1 MKVLLIRPNSII
13 IATPVP
19 LGMGYVAGS
28 LRKERGDTVETIDAR
43 NRRWDLDKVRQRVR
57 EFEPDVIGVSAIN
70 FEQPETHELAAAVKS
85 EAPKTPVIV
94 GGPYASAN
102 REAILDDDNFDVVV
116 VGEGE
121 ATAVEL
127 MEAIESGADL
137 AGVKGIIYRKDG
149 EAVSTGP
156 RELISDID
164 DLDMAWDLLDPPSY
178 YKRLGRSQ
186 NIIKKDWRTLTI
198 FTSIFTSRGCPY
210 GCIFCH
216 NVFGKA
222 FRGRSAESVLDE
234 IQMLHDKY
242 GMHEL
247 DIVDDAFNQSI
258 KRSKAICEGLL
269 DRGLKIH
276 IMLPNGIRGDRTD
289 TDLMDLFQQAGF
301 YRIAFAVESA
311 SPRIQKLI
319 KKNIDLDKVRWSISE
334 VARRGMFATGYLIQ
348 GFPTETFDEM
358 KMTGDWAADSDL
370 HVASFFYLNPFPGTE
385 VATMAGKDFTHINFR
400 DYSTMSV
407 NISAATD
414 EELHRANKYAYRKFY
429 LSPRRFAR
437 IVKVVPKNARTFI
450 NAFLVLRLLFQD
462 EVNQ

>member
-1 MKVLLIRPNSII
+1 
-13 IATPVP
+13 
-19 LGMGYVAGS
+19 
-28 LRKERGDTVETIDAR
+28 
-43 NRRWDLDKVRQRVR
+43 
-57 EFEPDVIGVSAIN
+57 
-70 FEQPETHELAAAVKS
+70 
-85 EAPKTPVIV
+85 V

-102 REAILDDDNFDVVV
+102 REAILDDTNFDVVV
-116 VGEGE
+116 MGEGE
-121 ATAVEL
+121 TTSVEL

-149 EAVSTGP
+149 EAVFTGP

-164 DLDMAWDLLDPPSY
+164 GLDMAWDLLDPKSY

-186 NIIKKDWRTLTI
+186 NIIKKDYRTLT
-198 FTSIFTSRGCPY
+198 IFTSRGCPY

-242 GMHEL
+242 GMREL

-258 KRSKAICEGLL
+258 KRSKAICEGLIE
-269 DRGLKIH
+269 RGLKLH

-289 TDLMDLFQQAGF
+289 TDLLDLFQKTGF

-311 SPRIQKLI
+311 SPRIQKII
-319 KKNIDLDKVRWSISE
+319 KKNIDLDKVKWSISE

-385 VATMAGKDFTHINFR
+385 VATMAGKDFTDINFR

-414 EELHRANKYAYRKFY
+414 DELHRANKYAYRRFY
-429 LSPRRFAR
+429 LSPKRFAR

>member
-1 MKVLLIRPNSII
+1 MKVLLLRPNSII

-19 LGMGYVAGS
+19 LGMGYVAGA
-28 LRKERGDTVETIDAR
+28 LRKERGDEVEIIDAR
-43 NRRWDLDKVRQRVR
+43 NRRWDLDRVRQRVR
-57 EFEPDVIGVSAIN
+57 EFKPEVIGISAIN
-70 FEQPETHELAAAVKS
+70 FEQPETHELAAAVKA

-102 REAILDDDNFDVVV
+102 REAILDDTNFDVVV
-116 VGEGE
+116 MGEGE
-121 ATAVEL
+121 TTSVEL

-149 EAVSTGP
+149 EAVFTGP

-164 DLDMAWDLLDPPSY
+164 GLDMAWDLLDPKSY

-186 NIIKKDWRTLTI
+186 NIIKKDYRTLT
-198 FTSIFTSRGCPY
+198 IFTSRGCPY

-234 IQMLHDKY
+234 IQMLLI
-242 GMHEL
+242 E
-247 DIVDDAFNQSI
+247 
-258 KRSKAICEGLL
+258 
-269 DRGLKIH
+269 RGLKLH

-289 TDLMDLFQQAGF
+289 TDLLDLFQKTGF

-311 SPRIQKLI
+311 SPRIQKII
-319 KKNIDLDKVRWSISE
+319 KKNIDLDKVKWSISE

-385 VATMAGKDFTHINFR
+385 VATMAGKDFTDINFR

-414 EELHRANKYAYRKFY
+414 DELHRANKYAYRRFY
-429 LSPRRFAR
+429 LSPKRFAR